1 MTPKRARPVCGYM
14 GCTLEEYHSGLCTV
28 APPAHKRRAPLPR
41 RIASESFVVPY
52 FPAPIPLSE
61 ELSQEM
67 VHSLF
72 DQSLD
77 DLLFTVE
84 EVERCIDELPDKN

>member
-1 MTPKRARPVCGYM
+1 MTPKRARM
-14 GCTLEEYHSGLCTV
+14 GCTLEEYHAGLCTV

-41 RIASESFVVPY
+41 RIASESMDRPCVVP
-52 FPAPIPLSE
+52 LSPD
-61 ELSQEM
+61 LSPEA

-84 EVERCIDELPDKN
+84 EVERFIDELPDKN

>member
-1 MTPKRARPVCGYM
+1 MTPKRARPICGYM
-14 GCTLEEYHSGLCTV
+14 GCTLEEYHAGLCTV

-41 RIASESFVVPY
+41 RIASDSMDRPCVVS
-52 FPAPIPLSE
+52 LSLD
-61 ELSQEM
+61 LSPEV

-84 EVERCIDELPDKN
+84 EVERFIDELPDKN